1 MILDLPPQLEST
13 ITQIAQAQGISAHEW
28 VLTTLQKSIATDDE
42 ERAYY
47 DWFYR
52 HHFDIERM
60 KEAIG
65 KTDENGRP
73 KQTLALPQGL
83 NKEQLSAWL
92 KENIPAH
99 LKNRELA

>member
-28 VLTTLQKSIATDDE
+28 VLTTLQKSITPDDE

-47 DWFYR
+47 EWFYR
-52 HHFDIERM
+52 HFDIERL

-65 KTDENGRP
+65 ETDENGRP
-73 KQTLALPQGL
+73 KHTLALPRGL

-92 KENIPAH
+92 KENIPAY
-99 LKNRELA
+99 LENRELA

>member
-28 VLTTLQKSIATDDE
+28 VLTTLQKSITPDDE

-47 DWFYR
+47 EWFYR
-52 HHFDIERM
+52 HHFDIERL

-65 KTDENGRP
+65 ETDENGRAKNTITIP
-73 KQTLALPQGL
+73 KGLAKDP
-83 NKEQLSAWL
+83 EAFRAWI
-92 KENIPAH
+92 KANAS
-99 LKNRELA
+99 